1 MQPHNKW
8 LRCEK
13 DELTF
18 AGLLCTAKAFCPR
31 LFLLIQVLPITERGE
46 SLTDFTVHLCWKMS
60 SHYKEYWSKEVTNKQ
75 QNRLRI
81 LQHSFLS
88 KTSNKILEKWK
99 WFCTNQRCTQIHHTP
114 ICLLA
119 KHRNLENQVRKE
131 QNYPAA
137 VTAAHI
143 YKQKCNSLLF
153 HF

>member
-8 LRCEK
+8 LRREK

-18 AGLLCTAKAFCPR
+18 AGLLCTVKAFCLR
-31 LFLLIQVLPITERGE
+31 LFLLIQVLPNIERDE

-60 SHYKEYWSKEVTNKQ
+60 SYYKEYWSKEVTNEQ
-75 QNRLRI
+75 QNRIRI

-88 KTSNKILEKWK
+88 KASNKILGKWK
-99 WFCTNQRCTQIHHTP
+99 WFCTNQRCTQICHTP

-119 KHRNLENQVRKE
+119 KHRNLENQVRKG

-137 VTAAHI
+137 VTAAHMNKRK
-143 YKQKCNSLLF
+143 YNSLLF
-153 HF
+153 LF